1 MASDAAWSVT
11 QWRGYFARGQSPI
24 QCARMILN
32 NVPLPEFFL
41 ERKQRGEPLVLA
53 TIVETIGS
61 TYRKAGAQML
71 IAQGGEAAG
80 LLSGGCAESDLIE
93 RAQRVLQSGKAELAE
108 FDTRGSDDVIWG
120 IGLGCEGAMRILL
133 TRIDAA
139 NDYEPYNYILIS
151 KRQHARGA
159 YALSI
164 ASGVSQRLEQ
174 ETIPVGIRQRLVAVL
189 ESNQARV
196 EQVNGEDIFF
206 APVEL
211 PPRVLVLGAGADAA
225 PVVEFAARLGWLVTV
240 ADHRPAYAVAD
251 RFPRAHAML
260 LSPAAELS
268 KRIAVDDFD
277 AAIVMS
283 HHLPTDQ
290 TYLAMLADSRLRY
303 VGLLGPA
310 NRRARLLAE
319 IGDRAERLKS
329 RLAGPIGLDIGAQSP
344 EAIALAIVAEIHA
357 YLQGRSGGSFSGML
371 PRG

>member
-1 MASDAAWSVT
+1 
-11 QWRGYFARGQSPI
+11 
-24 QCARMILN
+24 MILN

-41 ERKQRGEPLVLA
+41 ERRQRGESLVLA
-53 TIVETIGS
+53 TIIETIGS

-71 IAQGGEAAG
+71 IAAGGEAAG

-93 RAQRVLQSGKAELAE
+93 RAQRVLQTGKAELAE

-139 NDYEPYNYILIS
+139 NDYQPYNYILKC
-151 KRQHARGA
+151 KREHSRGA
-159 YALSI
+159 FALSI
-164 ASGVSQRLEQ
+164 ASGATHRLD
-174 ETIPVGIRQRLVAVL
+174 
-189 ESNQARV
+189 QAQAP
-196 EQVNGEDIFF
+196 EQVRSRMLEAFETNRAGIQPVDGVEVFF

-211 PPRVLVLGAGADAA
+211 PPRVLVLGGGADAA
-225 PVVEFAARLGWLVTV
+225 PVVEFAARLGWQVTV
-240 ADHRPAYAVAD
+240 ADHRPAYAVAE
-251 RFPRAHAML
+251 RFPRAHAMV
-260 LSPAAELS
+260 LSPAVELS
-268 KRIAVDDFD
+268 KRIMIDDFD

-319 IGDRAERLKS
+319 IGERAERLKD

-357 YLQGRSGGSFSGML
+357 YLQGRSGGSFSGLL
-371 PRG
+371 PRT